1 MIYPCFYGNL
11 AVARQQHACKV
22 TLTWEWPSTGAR
34 VAVPFMIWV
43 RTFSRS
49 LCWLCA
55 QVCPDLQSSQKDPH
69 GFGTRFRTV
78 AQARDY
84 RREHMMPPC
93 DKPDYVEPND
103 SAHELWTYPWRRRD
117 GQSNDNL
124 HFVSGTTGGSGDVL
138 MFMLYVQ
145 RSGTVLHFFPRGF
158 YSITATQFMFGDGGL
173 QRSHMFIIHCVF
185 YCFHSWFILF
195 PGAF

>member
-22 TLTWEWPSTGAR
+22 TLTWEWQSTGAR
-34 VAVPFMIWV
+34 VAVPLMIWV

-49 LCWLCA
+49 MCWLCA

-93 DKPDYVEPND
+93 DKPDYVEPD
-103 SAHELWTYPWRRRD
+103 DPAQHLVAATS
-117 GQSNDNL
+117 
-124 HFVSGTTGGSGDVL
+124 VSL
-138 MFMLYVQ
+138 L
-145 RSGTVLHFFPRGF
+145 FFPRAAT
-158 YSITATQFMFGDGGL
+158 TAPPDLEAPPAPPAVG
-173 QRSHMFIIHCVF
+173 S
-185 YCFHSWFILF
+185 
-195 PGAF
+195 

>member
-1 MIYPCFYGNL
+1 MFYRCLPSTTVFWDDLPMKHCFCYHQNACFDMIYPCFYDMP
-11 AVARQQHACKV
+11 ACKV

-43 RTFSRS
+43 RTFSRL

-55 QVCPDLQSSQKDPH
+55 QVCPDLHSSQKDPH

-124 HFVSGTTGGSGDVL
+124 
-138 MFMLYVQ
+138 
-145 RSGTVLHFFPRGF
+145 
-158 YSITATQFMFGDGGL
+158 QF
-173 QRSHMFIIHCVF
+173 C
-185 YCFHSWFILF
+185 
-195 PGAF
+195 

>member
-55 QVCPDLQSSQKDPH
+55 QICPDLPSSQKDPH
-69 GFGTRFRTV
+69 GFGTQFRTV
-78 AQARDY
+78 ARARDY

-124 HFVSGTTGGSGDVL
+124 HFVSGTTGGSGDVARVEDMINEL
-138 MFMLYVQ
+138 TAHAARL
-145 RSGTVLHFFPRGF
+145 RSELVALHSKMDETSDRLVSNVKQNMVEDESPVTV
-158 YSITATQFMFGDGGL
+158 
-173 QRSHMFIIHCVF
+173 
-185 YCFHSWFILF
+185 
-195 PGAF
+195 